1 MRIIVWGINYAPELT
16 GIAPYNKALC
26 DFLNTFRES
35 SGDQVVEMVTAFPYY
50 PSWKKQPED
59 AGKLYRTDLVDGVR
73 VHRCWHYVPSRLNS
87 WKRILHEG
95 SFVLSSFLRFCFL
108 KRPDI
113 FIGIS
118 PPLLLGCAAW
128 LASRLKRAP
137 FIFHVQDLQPDAAV
151 GLGMVKR
158 GWFSRLL
165 YRLEAFAYAKAERVS
180 GISAGMLEMFRQKS
194 VPSGKVVHFP
204 NGVTL
209 PDPEDQPR
217 EGAFRARHG
226 ISRDTFLYVYSGN
239 LGVKQGLD
247 TLVEAARILQ
257 SRTSGEDG
265 VPPPKIV
272 ICGDGVRREAL
283 ARMVREF
290 ELRNVLFLPLQPDRE
305 YLEMLADMD
314 CCLLPQQQGTGSF
327 FFPSKLLQALSMAKP
342 VLAIADEG
350 SALIREAW
358 QPRALGVWVA
368 PASPA

>member
-1 MRIIVWGINYAPELT
+1 
-16 GIAPYNKALC
+16 
-26 DFLNTFRES
+26 
-35 SGDQVVEMVTAFPYY
+35 
-50 PSWKKQPED
+50 
-59 AGKLYRTDLVDGVR
+59 
-73 VHRCWHYVPSRLNS
+73 
-87 WKRILHEG
+87 
-95 SFVLSSFLRFCFL
+95 
-108 KRPDI
+108 
-113 FIGIS
+113 
-118 PPLLLGCAAW
+118 
-128 LASRLKRAP
+128 
-137 FIFHVQDLQPDAAV
+137 
-151 GLGMVKR
+151 
-158 GWFSRLL
+158 
-165 YRLEAFAYAKAERVS
+165 
-180 GISAGMLEMFRQKS
+180 MLEMFRQKS
-194 VPSGKVVHFP
+194 VPCGKVVHFP

-217 EGAFRARHG
+217 EGAFRSRHG

-350 SALIREAW
+350 SALIREAL
-358 QPRALGVWVA
+358 QPGGFGVWVPPGNPALLAQTLENLSSDPARLRQMGAAGRRFVEKFEITNVLAHFNEELGHVPRNGTRRKPQASVAVRRTVADGSAGSSSHPDRPLPEDGYDLA
-368 PASPA
+368 PRESEVLNLVAECYSNAHIGALKAGKAKVPDYAFDCYTGALKKGR